1 MEHPFINDL
10 SDKNMDEIQN
20 KISELNTKLGF
31 AYRTGNRA
39 LIHQITMALES
50 YRSAY
55 SKQMD
60 EMMKKQQLKSTINVQ
75 KK

>member
-55 SKQMD
+55 NKQMD

>member
-31 AYRTGNRA
+31 AYRTENRA

-55 SKQMD
+55 NKQMD